1 MRDSFLYPS
10 IIDGK
15 KNPPNWVSN
24 QQKKFAKSSTNS
36 PYNFHIILN
45 RPRAFDDY
53 SAPRLA
59 ACEETRAAG
68 HEKTR
73 HCMLVLSIS
82 SVRNSKIHG
91 FLRLLWKKMC
101 RTTPMNFEKS
111 MGHPLTK
118 NMMTL
123 SFILG
128 RRSFE
133 ETYLFQGLTG
143 AWMMFSCSG
152 VAVLHV
158 WYARLMPGSK

>member
-91 FLRLLWKKMC
+91 FLRLLWKKC
-101 RTTPMNFEKS
+101 AEQPPWIS
-111 MGHPLTK
+111 K
-118 NMMTL
+118 NLWDIHWPKTWWPWV
-123 SFILG
+123 
-128 RRSFE
+128 
-133 ETYLFQGLTG
+133 LFWVVGVLRKLI
-143 AWMMFSCSG
+143 FSKVWLAREWCFH
-152 VAVLHV
+152 VA
-158 WYARLMPGSK
+158 A